1 MTDIHSHILFGVDDG
16 SKNID
21 ESVSMLAAAFSAG
34 ITKIIATPHI
44 RSADTDISV
53 IRKNYSELIPYA
65 KERGI
70 DLRLG
75 FECNT
80 TAIDPNKFE
89 EAKLFCFDGTSILLL
104 EFPFENWPP
113 YWDRIVYGLQS
124 AGLVIIIAHPERY
137 FPVRRDHSILDAM
150 ADMGCYFQI
159 NAGSIN
165 KKHGEKRKIVH
176 HIEQMDKLDFIAS
189 DAHEPIDYE
198 VYARIIKKYKGVN
211 QTLDALNLD

>member
-89 EAKLFCFDGTSILLL
+89 EAKRFCFDGTSILLL

-113 YWDRIVYGLQS
+113 YWDRIVYGLQA
-124 AGLVIIIAHPERY
+124 AGLIIIIAHPERY
-137 FPVRRDHSILDAM
+137 FPVQRDHSILDAM
-150 ADMGCYFQI
+150 ADMGCFFQV

-165 KKHGEKRKIVH
+165 KKYGEKRKTVRY
-176 HIEQMDKLDFIAS
+176 IERMDKLDFIAS

-198 VYARIIKKYKGVN
+198 IYAKISKKHKGMLP
-211 QTLDALNLD
+211 TLDALNLD